1 MSNRSGRALLFDI
14 DGTLADTDALHV
26 RAFNQIFGPRGHA
39 FDRQR
44 ASKELMGFTNASISE
59 RFLPGESP
67 ERQAAIMAEKE
78 ETFRKL
84 ASGNI
89 QPLAGLMTL
98 LARAD
103 ATGVPMVAVTNA
115 PRLNAEM
122 MLSGLGIMDRFK
134 ALIIGDELPHGKPHP
149 MPYLEG
155 LRALGAVPNL
165 SLAFEDSRT
174 GVQSAS
180 AAGIATV
187 GIRTTLGHDDL
198 IAAGA
203 VMTASSFEAPELIRL
218 VETTMNW

>member
-67 ERQAAIMAEKE
+67 ERQAAIMAQKE

-115 PRLNAEM
+115 PRSNAEM

-180 AAGIATV
+180 AARIATV

-218 VETTMNW
+218 VEKTMNW

>member
-67 ERQAAIMAEKE
+67 ERQAAIMAQKE

-89 QPLAGLMTL
+89 QPLAGLMML